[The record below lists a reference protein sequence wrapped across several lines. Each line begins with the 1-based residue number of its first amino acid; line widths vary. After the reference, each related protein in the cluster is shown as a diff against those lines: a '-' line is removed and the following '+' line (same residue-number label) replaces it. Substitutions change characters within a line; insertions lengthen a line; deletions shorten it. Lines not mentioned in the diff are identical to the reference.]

1 MFLNIIFNISILK
14 RRKHLKKKLNKKIKN
29 MNEKSKTFK

>member
-1 MFLNIIFNISILK
+1 MFLNIIFNINILK
-14 RRKHLKKKLNKKIKN
+14 RRKHFKKKFNKKIKN